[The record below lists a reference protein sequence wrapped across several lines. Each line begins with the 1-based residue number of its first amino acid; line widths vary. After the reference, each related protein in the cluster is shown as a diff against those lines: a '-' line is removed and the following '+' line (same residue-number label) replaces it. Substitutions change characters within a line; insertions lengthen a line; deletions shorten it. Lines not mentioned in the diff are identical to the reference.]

1 MKYWLLKTEPST
13 YSWDDLTRQKS
24 GVWDGVRNAEARN
37 NMKLMKAGDL
47 LLIYHTG
54 NEKSIRGIAIV
65 TTEAFPEP
73 DESSPWV
80 AVGLKPLMPLSIPV
94 SLTEV
99 KSDPTLADMSLIRM
113 SRLSV
118 QPVSQQEFNQ
128 LMVISHT
135 KWKAG

>member
-1 MKYWLLKTEPST
+1 MKYWLLKTEPSA

-54 NEKSIRGIAIV
+54 DEKSIRGIAIV

-118 QPVSQQEFNQ
+118 QPVSQQEFNR

-135 KWKAG
+135 KWNAG